1 MTLEG
6 DNSTYGDGGNVLL
19 GTSTVSSTARGSVMV
34 GGGCE
39 DGGIG
44 GSGLVGAVVFP
55 GRW

>member
-6 DNSTYGDGGNVLL
+6 GNSTHGDGGNVLL
-19 GTSTVSSTARGSVMV
+19 GTSAASSTARGSVMT

-44 GSGLVGAVVFP
+44 GSGLMGAVVFP